1 MPSPAR
7 IFPID
12 GNYSKPTLSGFKKF
26 GFVGSR
32 LVSVYYFTFDK
43 TYSRSLRILFLSYSG
58 KSFGSGK
65 LTIV

>member
-12 GNYSKPTLSGFKKF
+12 GNYSKPTLSGFKRF

-43 TYSRSLRILFLSYSG
+43 TCSRSLRILFLSYSG
-58 KSFGSGK
+58 KSSGSGK